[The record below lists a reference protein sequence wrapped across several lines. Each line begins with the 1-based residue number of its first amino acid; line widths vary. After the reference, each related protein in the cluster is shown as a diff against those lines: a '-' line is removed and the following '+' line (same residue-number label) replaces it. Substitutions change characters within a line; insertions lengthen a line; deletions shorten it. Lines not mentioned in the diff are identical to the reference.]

1 MSDPLHR
8 DDEYWKE
15 AYRREE
21 QGFNLICI
29 GLALIVASFVMDG
42 IAWLIDL
49 VDQSQGKRNTKVI
62 DGKRYDVVE
71 KDHGRMRPWTRPRR

>member
-1 MSDPLHR
+1 MDPLHR

-15 AYRREE
+15 SRKREE
-21 QGFNLICI
+21 QNFNLFFTGIF
-29 GLALIVASFVMDG
+29 LIVLGFVMDG

-49 VDQSQGKRNTKVI
+49 VDQSQGRRHTKVI

-71 KDHGRMRPWTRPRR
+71 RNHGRMRPWWTRPWR